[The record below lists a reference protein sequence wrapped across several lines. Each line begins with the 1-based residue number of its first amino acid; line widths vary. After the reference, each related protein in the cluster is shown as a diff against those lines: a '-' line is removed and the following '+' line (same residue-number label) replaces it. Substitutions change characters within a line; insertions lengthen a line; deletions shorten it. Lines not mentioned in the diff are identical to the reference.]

1 MEQQN
6 ETLQILR
13 LKGNVSF
20 LSLESL
26 LQISV
31 AYNQFSESR
40 VTNSQISSTQLAELF
55 MNALLT
61 LFTMVCENFILSTVI
76 KNDILLVQ

>member
-40 VTNSQISSTQLAELF
+40 VTNSQISSNQLAELF

>member
-40 VTNSQISSTQLAELF
+40 VTNS
-55 MNALLT
+55 
-61 LFTMVCENFILSTVI
+61 
-76 KNDILLVQ
+76 

>member
-61 LFTMVCENFILSTVI
+61 LFTMVCENFTLSTVI

>member
-20 LSLESL
+20 LLLESL

-31 AYNQFSESR
+31 AYYQFSESR
-40 VTNSQISSTQLAELF
+40 VTSHKLIDIINPACRTVYER
-55 MNALLT
+55 
-61 LFTMVCENFILSTVI
+61 NFNPIRDGLR
-76 KNDILLVQ
+76 KFYPLYRGKK

>member
-61 LFTMVCENFILSTVI
+61 LFTMVFENFTLSTVI